1 MKGDFTGFSFD
12 GVHSSELNLYRVS
25 DGDRYEE
32 QILPELE
39 DRTIEVPGANRGYY
53 FGSDWKPR
61 TFTIQLAFD
70 SVTEAQYRNIR
81 RLFGQKSICPLIFDE
96 RPYKVYMAKIESPI
110 SLETIC
116 FDEPV
121 KFDDDPRNGVR
132 HINRTE
138 QNPAGEWET
147 VYPYTYRTDELTGKT
162 KTQRIYKGEGSIDF
176 ILYEPFAHQL
186 YKTLDQYH
194 DLDIYSIYQSRETL
208 DPESDIDLIQK
219 EINDWAPSS
228 LLLSQQEFDSNL
240 IDRFQLM
247 PVVNE
252 HTGIN
257 YSEAYN
263 GQFNVYNAGDI
274 DTPYSLFLP
283 YADEIPV
290 VIPSDGDDAPM
301 VGLVSGI
308 APESGDYVKILTD
321 GYGELV
327 IKPFERDTSIDPDN
341 LMEENGVIIDTRA
354 QLIQGVH
361 FDYTTKTWKLTGTLY
376 NNYIKS
382 GTFGKIMNG
391 NNFDSRWAGVYLN
404 FKTET
409 QEEIVEEDDG
419 EGGSTI
425 RTVTSPTIKC
435 PYIFYN
441 YWYF

>member
-12 GVHSSELNLYRVS
+12 GVHTSELNLYRVS

-61 TFTIQLAFD
+61 TFTVQLAFD
-70 SVTEAQYRNIR
+70 SVTEVQYRNIR

-110 SLETIC
+110 SLETVC
-116 FDEPV
+116 FDEPI
-121 KFDDDPRNGVR
+121 KFDDEPRGGVR
-132 HINRTE
+132 RINRTGG
-138 QNPAGEWET
+138 NPAGELET
-147 VYPYTYRTDELTGKT
+147 IYPYKHEIDSRTGKP

-186 YKTLDQYH
+186 YKTLDKYK
-194 DLDIYSIYQSRETL
+194 DLDIYSIYSTEG
-208 DPESDIDLIQK
+208 LIEK
-219 EINDWAPSS
+219 EIEDWASSS
-228 LLLSQQEFDSNL
+228 LILSQEEFEGEQ
-240 IDRFQLM
+240 IDQFQLT
-247 PVVNE
+247 PVVGNL
-252 HTGIN
+252 TQIN
-257 YSEAYN
+257 YLEEYN

-274 DTPYSLFLP
+274 DSPYSLFLP
-283 YADEIPV
+283 YTETEESISV
-290 VIPSDGDDAPM
+290 DGDEAPQIKIT
-301 VGLVSGI
+301 LSI
-308 APESGDYVKILTD
+308 KPKTGDYVKVLTD

-327 IKPFERDTSIDPDN
+327 IKPFERDESIDPN
-341 LMEENGVIIDTRA
+341 NVMEENGVIIDTRA

-361 FDYTTKTWKLTGTLY
+361 FDYITKTWKTTGTLY

-391 NNFDSRWAGVYLN
+391 NDFDSRWSGVYLN
-404 FKTET
+404 FQVETKEETIEPIVGEAVVGTAIVGETKT
-409 QEEIVEEDDG
+409 V
-419 EGGSTI
+419 
-425 RTVTSPTIKC
+425 PTTKC